1 MFSDAEGNAS
11 TLLNRAGIVEL
22 PLLSTLLAIYQKS
35 REPSLWE
42 VMNSFLISIGKFGS
56 FKNPFAV
63 ITSLSELYFRFR
75 RFILLV
81 QMKKLISI
89 NYGSSTSCWKPWRW
103 VRLDLILSMRDIN
116 SKLNSP
122 TKFTSSSRSTEFKDI
137 LPCIISQIIKNTL
150 WIWWKVNKNWDS
162 NMVRISQLR
171 ESHCRTNTSII
182 RKK

>member
-22 PLLSTLLAIYQKS
+22 LLLSALLAIYQKS

-42 VMNSFLISIGKFGS
+42 VKNSFLISIGKFGS

-81 QMKKLISI
+81 QMKKLISM
-89 NYGSSTSCWKPWRW
+89 NYGSSISCWKPWRW
-103 VRLDLILSMRDIN
+103 VRLDLILLMKDIYIDSN
-116 SKLNSP
+116 LNP
-122 TKFTSSSRSTEFKDI
+122 LTKFTSSIRSTELKEI
-137 LPCIISQIIKNTL
+137 LPWHISQ
-150 WIWWKVNKNWDS
+150 
-162 NMVRISQLR
+162 MISKAASISTRTVISYALKLGILLR
-171 ESHCRTNTSII
+171 TR
-182 RKK
+182 

>member
-42 VMNSFLISIGKFGS
+42 VMNSFLINIGKFGS

-81 QMKKLISI
+81 QMKKVISI
-89 NYGSSTSCWKPWRW
+89 NYGSSTSCWKPWAW
-103 VRLDLILSMRDIN
+103 GL
-116 SKLNSP
+116 
-122 TKFTSSSRSTEFKDI
+122 TWYF
-137 LPCIISQIIKNTL
+137 
-150 WIWWKVNKNWDS
+150 WW
-162 NMVRISQLR
+162 RIY
-171 ESHCRTNTSII
+171 TSIPTWTHSQNSLAASEAPSL
-182 RKK
+182 KKSSHGTSFKWSWSQRLPQSAQEQS